1 MRWSYLLTISIAIFC
16 AMSLYVIKTDV
27 DARHDELVRLK
38 KEIRK
43 EQDEAAILQA
53 EWNYLTR
60 PERLLELSQNLLS
73 MSPIPADRIMPLDAI
88 PQRFQLEGDKT
99 DPTGRKT
106 GAER

>member
-16 AMSLYVIKTDV
+16 AMSLYIIKTDV

-38 KEIRK
+38 KAIQV

-73 MSPIPADRIMPLDAI
+73 MSPIPAERILPLDAL
-88 PQRFQLEGDKT
+88 PLRFNTEPSTEKNKG
-99 DPTGRKT
+99 GS
-106 GAER
+106 E